1 MANEKLE
8 KEIDK
13 IQHELMVSE
22 TRYRKLFE
30 TSKDGILL
38 IDPRTEKIID
48 ANPAL
53 LKLTGHSLKNIVG
66 KKLWEIGVIKDT
78 EITKTLFETLQKKG
92 FVHYE
97 GLPLQTKDNKEHQ
110 VEFVSNKYPIDGT
123 KMIQC
128 NIRDITDRKVAEKR
142 ASAYL
147 DELKDELNLNHFIME
162 FTTCGILIYNVKSGK
177 CIFAND
183 AISKQVG
190 GSREQLLKQ
199 DFRKIKSWEQ
209 GGLKG
214 AAEAAILTGA
224 PQHAEQHII
233 TSFGKE
239 AYLEA
244 VFITFTKGED
254 QFLMVIVHDVW
265 KTKTMEE
272 ALEKKIAELAA
283 TNKLMVGRELKMLEL
298 KEQIETLKKQLAAK

>member
-1 MANEKLE
+1 MHTPWAGRRQFELLKYNLINRLRAKSVFSLVLSTIKNMANEKLE

-110 VEFVSNKYPIDGT
+110 VEFVSNKYPI
-123 KMIQC
+123 
-128 NIRDITDRKVAEKR
+128 
-142 ASAYL
+142 
-147 DELKDELNLNHFIME
+147 
-162 FTTCGILIYNVKSGK
+162 
-177 CIFAND
+177 
-183 AISKQVG
+183 
-190 GSREQLLKQ
+190 
-199 DFRKIKSWEQ
+199 
-209 GGLKG
+209 
-214 AAEAAILTGA
+214 TG
-224 PQHAEQHII
+224 Q
-233 TSFGKE
+233 
-239 AYLEA
+239 
-244 VFITFTKGED
+244 
-254 QFLMVIVHDVW
+254 
-265 KTKTMEE
+265 
-272 ALEKKIAELAA
+272 
-283 TNKLMVGRELKMLEL
+283 R
-298 KEQIETLKKQLAAK
+298 